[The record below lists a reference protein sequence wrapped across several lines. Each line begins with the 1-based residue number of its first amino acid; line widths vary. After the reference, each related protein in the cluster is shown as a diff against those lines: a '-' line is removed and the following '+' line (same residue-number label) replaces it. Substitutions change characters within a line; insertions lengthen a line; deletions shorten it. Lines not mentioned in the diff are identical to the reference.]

1 LEAIMKIWLDR
12 RVCDVW
18 EAACE
23 TDFADKFL
31 GGEILPAACTVMLA
45 EEDDNEKIVF
55 YIHDRDGSEK
65 ELVVDDTN
73 LSSAIDSWMKAYADQ
88 QAQKKQ
94 IVPADQ
100 VL

>member
-1 LEAIMKIWLDR
+1 MKIWLDR

-23 TDFADKFL
+23 SDFADKFL
-31 GGEILPAACTVMLA
+31 GDEILPAACTVMLA

-55 YIHDRDGSEK
+55 YIRDRDGSEK
-65 ELVVDDTN
+65 ELVVDDSN
-73 LSSAIDSWMKAYADQ
+73 LAAAIDSWMLAYAE
-88 QAQKKQ
+88 QKKKTVD
-94 IVPADQ
+94 IPADQ

>member
-1 LEAIMKIWLDR
+1 MKIWLDR

-23 TDFADKFL
+23 SDFADKFL
-31 GGEILPAACTVMLA
+31 GDEILPAACTVMLA

-55 YIHDRDGSEK
+55 YIRDRDGSEK
-65 ELVVDDTN
+65 ELVVDDSN
-73 LSSAIDSWMKAYADQ
+73 LAAAIDSWMIAYAE
-88 QAQKKQ
+88 QKEKTVD
-94 IVPADQ
+94 IPADQ